1 MELSLA
7 RYWWVLLLR
16 GIFALLFGA
25 LVIVWPMLAL
35 IWIVASFAVYALLD
49 GAFAIT
55 AALTG
60 GGGGHWWA
68 LLLEG
73 VVGVTAG
80 VLTLIWPEVTALAL
94 LWFIAAW
101 AIATGVFEIVAAF
114 RLRKVIEGE
123 WLLALSGLLS
133 VLFGI
138 ALFVF
143 PTGGALA
150 LAWLIAAYALT
161 FGVLMVALAFRL
173 RALVRQTPVIV
184 R

>member
-7 RYWWVLLLR
+7 RFWWVLLLR
-16 GIFALLFGA
+16 GVLAILFGVMVIIWPILWWA
-25 LVIVWPMLAL
+25 LV
-35 IWIVASFAVYALLD
+35 VASFAAYALLD
-49 GAFAIT
+49 GAFAIA

-60 GGGGHWWA
+60 RGAGHGWA

-73 VVGVTAG
+73 MIGITAG
-80 VLTLIWPEVTALAL
+80 VLTLFWPVVTGLAL

-101 AIATGVFEIVAAF
+101 AIATGVFEVVAAI
-114 RLRKVIEGE
+114 RLRKEIAGE
-123 WLLALSGLLS
+123 WLLALSGILS
-133 VLFGI
+133 VLFGV
-138 ALFVF
+138 ALFIL
-143 PTGGALA
+143 PAEGALA

-173 RALVRQTPVIV
+173 RALARQTLAIV